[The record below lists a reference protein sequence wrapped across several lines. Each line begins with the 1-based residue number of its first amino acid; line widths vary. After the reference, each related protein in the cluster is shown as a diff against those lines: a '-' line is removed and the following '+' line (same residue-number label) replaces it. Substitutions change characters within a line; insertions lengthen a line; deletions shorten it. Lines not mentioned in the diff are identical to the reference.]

1 MSNEYILLGMENP
14 LLDISATVDKEFL
27 SKYGL
32 NANDAILA
40 EEKHMPIYEEIEA
53 KYKVE
58 YLAGGA
64 AQNTM
69 RGAQYMLP
77 PKSTV
82 YIGCVG
88 KDDAAKILEKE
99 AAKDGLLTEYLVD
112 ETTSTGRCAVLITTS
127 QRSLVT
133 ALAAANNYKITHLK
147 QDHVWKR
154 VEQAKYYYIGGYFLT
169 VSPDSAMAVAQ
180 HVGTNA
186 QEKQFTMNLSAPFI
200 PKFFGKHVD
209 ELMPYVDVLFGN
221 ESEAD
226 AYADAKGLGTHDISE
241 IALHIAAL
249 PKRSS
254 RPRLVVFTQGT
265 EPTIVAH
272 EGKAKTY
279 PIIKVDKSKIVDTN
293 GAGDAFCGGF
303 LSQYV
308 QKKPIDQCIAGG
320 LYLASIVVQ
329 RSGPTYPKEPPSFKF

>member
-14 LLDISATVDKEFL
+14 LLDISAVVDMEFL
-27 SKYGL
+27 EKYGL
-32 NANDAILA
+32 NVNDAILA
-40 EEKHMPIYEEIEA
+40 EEKHMPIYEEIQSR
-53 KYKVE
+53 YKVD

-64 AQNTM
+64 AQNTL

-88 KDDAAKILEKE
+88 KDDAASILQKE

-112 ETTSTGRCAVLITTS
+112 ETAPTGRCAVLITTAN
-127 QRSLVT
+127 RSLVT
-133 ALAAANNYKITHLK
+133 SLASANNYKISHLK
-147 QDHVWKR
+147 SERIWKI
-154 VEQAKYYYIGGYFLT
+154 VENAKYYYIGGYFLT

-180 HVGTNA
+180 HA
-186 QEKQFTMNLSAPFI
+186 AEKGKTFMMNLSAPFI
-200 PKFFGKHVD
+200 PKFFGQHVD
-209 ELMPYVDVLFGN
+209 ELMPYIDVLFGN

-226 AYADAKGLGTHDISE
+226 AYADAKKLGTNDVAE

-249 PKRSS
+249 PKKTSK
-254 RPRLVVFTQGT
+254 PRLVVFTQGT
-265 EPTIVAH
+265 HPTIVAY
-272 EGKAKTY
+272 EGKATIY
-279 PIIKVDKSKIVDTN
+279 PIIKVAASKIVDTN

-308 QKKPIDQCIAGG
+308 QGKSIEQCVAGG
-320 LYLASIVVQ
+320 LHLASIVVQ
-329 RSGPTYPKEPPSFKF
+329 RSGPTYPQEKSTFSF